1 MRSRSPPGRGEKP
14 LSPGALPR
22 RAGALVPVVHAVAAT
37 ELAMHAARFEGPDR
51 ARLSR
56 RTTDDRLVPEAVRA
70 EDAAMGTV
78 RTGDD

>member
-1 MRSRSPPGRGEKP
+1 
-14 LSPGALPR
+14 
-22 RAGALVPVVHAVAAT
+22 VVHAVAAT